1 MEAGY
6 HVSMADQL
14 NPHEARVL
22 GVLVEKAFT
31 TPDAYPLSLNGATT
45 ASNQKSNRDPVV
57 FFTEPEVRVALQG
70 LVAKHFAGGHT
81 PAGSRV
87 EKWRHNAREHLGL
100 DDAQLA
106 VLTEMLLR
114 GPQSASALKT
124 RASRMVTIA
133 SPDALD
139 QVLAKLVEKG
149 LARLL
154 PAGAGS
160 RVERWEQCLAP
171 SLQVEGEGASPSS
184 AHPAEPALSAPS
196 QPLSFAGPARSSADG
211 LEQRVAALETQVA
224 ELKRQFDE
232 LMS

>member
-1 MEAGY
+1 M
-6 HVSMADQL
+6 
-14 NPHEARVL
+14 L

-133 SPDALD
+133 SPEALD
-139 QVLAKLVEKG
+139 AILAKLVEKG
-149 LARLL
+149 LARRL

-160 RVERWEQCLAP
+160 RVERWQQCLAP
-171 SLQVEGEGASPSS
+171 SLQVEGEGASP
-184 AHPAEPALSAPS
+184 
-196 QPLSFAGPARSSADG
+196 AGPTGTGRVTTPSPPSPPPAPAASLHSSPTGG
-211 LEQRVAALETQVA
+211 LEQRVAALEAQVA